1 MAPRKVP
8 PPAAA
13 PRARARAPPPPAV
26 QRSPPRAGATDQISR
41 DLAGLNVTSSTPF
54 NFTAQFPSMTIGTT
68 SLDDGKTRVI
78 IYYLI
83 PTMSSSRMV
92 LETSSD
98 GKCALFSLRLPPGF
112 VDVASRLELEVAS
125 TVQDKAVYASAYRSH
140 QDVLLQA
147 NPDIYNIMTQVQRDP
162 LPFVCEQSPT
172 ITLLLLE
179 GDPELQA
186 QLRLNGDNNHQYMAV
201 ARAIFRGSDVQRFV
215 RNHGMQVLLRSP
227 VAAANPGHGFQQ
239 PPPPPPA
246 VPPPQGPQTTNQQY
260 AQCPPPG
267 AAGRTGA
274 MGSQHVPAGLF
285 AQATMRADRAADRMR
300 EQEANMFPD
309 TRKKP

>member
-1 MAPRKVP
+1 MAPRRVP

-13 PRARARAPPPPAV
+13 PRARAAPPPPAV

-54 NFTAQFPSMTIGTT
+54 NFNAQFPSMTIGTT

-83 PTMSSSRMV
+83 PTMSSSRVV

-147 NPDIYNIMTQVQRDP
+147 HPDIYNIMTQVQRDP

-215 RNHGMQVLLRSP
+215 RNHGMQVLRSP
-227 VAAANPGHGFQQ
+227 VAAANPVRFQQ
-239 PPPPPPA
+239 PPPAAPP

-260 AQCPPPG
+260 AQYPAPPG

-285 AQATMRADRAADRMR
+285 AQAAMRADRATDRMR
-300 EQEANMFPD
+300 EEAKVPD

>member
-1 MAPRKVP
+1 M
-8 PPAAA
+8 
-13 PRARARAPPPPAV
+13 
-26 QRSPPRAGATDQISR
+26 
-41 DLAGLNVTSSTPF
+41 
-54 NFTAQFPSMTIGTT
+54 
-68 SLDDGKTRVI
+68 
-78 IYYLI
+78 
-83 PTMSSSRMV
+83 
-92 LETSSD
+92 
-98 GKCALFSLRLPPGF
+98 
-112 VDVASRLELEVAS
+112 ASRLELEVAS

-147 NPDIYNIMTQVQRDP
+147 HPDIYNIMTQVQRDP

-227 VAAANPGHGFQQ
+227 VAAANPVHGFQQ
-239 PPPPPPA
+239 PPPAPPL
-246 VPPPQGPQTTNQQY
+246 VPQTTNQQY
-260 AQCPPPG
+260 AQYPAPPG
-267 AAGRTGA
+267 AAGQTGA

-285 AQATMRADRAADRMR
+285 AQAAMRADRATDRIR
-300 EQEANMFPD
+300 EEANVPD